1 MDHDLGHDPAHK
13 TVVLAMDIH
22 GDGCKEMS
30 LPTMGDAASPDIGQ
44 ASTPSD
50 EVTTVIRL

>member
-22 GDGCKEMS
+22 GDGCKEVS
-30 LPTMGDAASPDIGQ
+30 LPTMGDAASADIGQ
-44 ASTPSD
+44 ASTPSN